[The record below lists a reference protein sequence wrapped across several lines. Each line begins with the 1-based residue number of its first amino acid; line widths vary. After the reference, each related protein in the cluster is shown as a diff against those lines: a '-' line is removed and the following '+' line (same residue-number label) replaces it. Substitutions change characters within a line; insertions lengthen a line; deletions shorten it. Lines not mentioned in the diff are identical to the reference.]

1 MDQANDAAHNAV
13 KRVFL
18 SFSNNGAKMPVGK
31 VETYLTATRL
41 RGEKAAAL
49 AVTVGTTYDGA
60 SIAIWGGE
68 RRPVTVPLGIDP
80 ERGIV
85 VTTVEPHLRDV
96 AFASLSEGKTEVYTT
111 MY

>member
-1 MDQANDAAHNAV
+1 M
-13 KRVFL
+13 FL
-18 SFSNNGAKMPVGK
+18 SFSNNGAKVPVGK
-31 VETYLTATRL
+31 VETCLTATRL

-49 AVTVGTTYDGA
+49 TVAAGTTYDDA
-60 SIAIWGGE
+60 SIATRGCE